1 MKEYA
6 ANVPKPK
13 VMADPTMTPLYQREF
28 SAASASGSRQQLASQ
43 SISSSRRASLTDD
56 LEALQ
61 SQHERDMADVHAI
74 KRQLDLL

>member
-6 ANVPKPK
+6 AKVPKPR
-13 VMADPTMTPLYQREF
+13 VQVDDSMYARGFRGSMQDMVTTNSS
-28 SAASASGSRQQLASQ
+28 SAGSRK
-43 SISSSRRASLTDD
+43 ASLTHD
-56 LEALQ
+56 LETLQ